1 MFLPVFV
8 CLSLCL
14 SVCLSVCEQDYSKR
28 RALIWIKC
36 CMSTDC
42 RNMDELTNVLKFRVA
57 APIYDIGESNPVPA
71 SGLSG
76 SGLKVNQLCHRHR
89 YLSTRNILSKSMH
102 AFLNNLA
109 NRQTD

>member
-57 APIYDIGESNPVPA
+57 APIRYRRKQ
-71 SGLSG
+71 SG
-76 SGLKVNQLCHRHR
+76 SGIRTIRIGLK
-89 YLSTRNILSKSMH
+89 S
-102 AFLNNLA
+102 
-109 NRQTD
+109 